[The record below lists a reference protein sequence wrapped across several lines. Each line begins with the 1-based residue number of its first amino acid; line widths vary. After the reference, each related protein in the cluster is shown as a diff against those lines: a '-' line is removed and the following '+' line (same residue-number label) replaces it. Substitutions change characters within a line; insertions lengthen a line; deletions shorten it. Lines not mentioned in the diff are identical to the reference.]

1 MTCWACRYYPV
12 LFIPVLR
19 RYYPVLLVFLRRYY
33 QLKADTSSAQSFTLL
48 KNFFTYVDDLEYHVF
63 NKRIE
68 KVFSTILKLIYWI
81 SRSISKFAAQGE
93 FKQAVEKITGLKI
106 TDRESE
112 YLFRV
117 WPWNINLYLMF
128 FNQWPNINLYL
139 IHQNIFKMVDANH
152 DGIIDAENELN
163 LHKHRTPEYATYAR
177 EQTEILL
184 NDQNHAWVFSI
195 FFNNFVQN
203 PAKLGHSGSV

>member
-12 LFIPVLR
+12 LLPVLR
-19 RYYPVLLVFLRRYY
+19 RYYPVYLVLIRRYY

-68 KVFSTILKLIYWI
+68 KVFSTILTLIY
-81 SRSISKFAAQGE
+81 SISQADNTFDAQGE

-112 YLFRV
+112 YLFKV
-117 WPWNINLYLMF
+117 GP
-128 FNQWPNINLYL
+128 
-139 IHQNIFKMVDANH
+139 
-152 DGIIDAENELN
+152 
-163 LHKHRTPEYATYAR
+163 
-177 EQTEILL
+177 
-184 NDQNHAWVFSI
+184 
-195 FFNNFVQN
+195 
-203 PAKLGHSGSV
+203 

>member
-1 MTCWACRYYPV
+1 MEGRCSF
-12 LFIPVLR
+12 LF
-19 RYYPVLLVFLRRYY
+19 RYY

-68 KVFSTILKLIYWI
+68 KVLILKIVI
-81 SRSISKFAAQGE
+81 SLLTFEMFKGE

-112 YLFRV
+112 YL
-117 WPWNINLYLMF
+117 
-128 FNQWPNINLYL
+128 
-139 IHQNIFKMVDANH
+139 FKMVDANH

-163 LHKHRTPEYATYAR
+163 LHKHRTPEYVTYGR

-184 NDQNHAWVFSI
+184 SDQNHA
-195 FFNNFVQN
+195 
-203 PAKLGHSGSV
+203 